1 MKSLQL
7 IFLLVF
13 FGQVRSQDQPVAIH
27 DFKNQHVLYADLGI
41 SPAPFNLS
49 YPFLNEVSTL
59 KYKNNFKPILG
70 LAYAYKW
77 FSMRIAVPILPGIR
91 SAETFG
97 KSKQFGFGFDYSL
110 KRLYT
115 DLDFRIIQG
124 YAIKN
129 AYVFDTTLTLQKPN
143 SIIPNLGSFNLALNL
158 WYFNHD
164 DFKMNALQGR
174 RAHFEKQVHTWYLK
188 GTLNFFGATN
198 DKGTII
204 PLILQD
210 ASQSKTSATGFSA
223 IDFGIIPGYAYANR
237 INNWQISGWAGIGPV
252 VQSKFYT
259 LSTGAQGFIGLA
271 PRYDIK
277 LVGGYSDNKR
287 FFLLAANF
295 DNKSIVF
302 SSLAYRQFFY
312 TIRLVTGLRIPP
324 KSSNPTSGRQRNSAT
339 SL

>member
-1 MKSLQL
+1 MKSL
-7 IFLLVF
+7 ISFFLLAF
-13 FGQVRSQDQPVAIH
+13 FGQVRAQDQPIAIH

-49 YPFLNEVSTL
+49 YPFPYEVSKL

-77 FSMRIAVPILPGIR
+77 FSMRVAFPVLPGVR
-91 SAETFG
+91 STETFG
-97 KSKQFGFGFDYSL
+97 KSKQFCLGFDYNF

-124 YAIKN
+124 YAIKD
-129 AYVFDTTLTLQKPN
+129 AYTFDTSLTENTPN
-143 SIIPNLGSFNLALNL
+143 NILPELGSLNLALNL

-188 GTLNFFGATN
+188 GTLNYFGATN
-198 DKGTII
+198 ESGEII
-204 PLILQD
+204 PSLLQD
-210 ASQSKTSATGFSA
+210 ESQSKTSAQAYSA
-223 IDFGIIPGYAYANR
+223 LDFGIIPGYAYANR
-237 INNWQISGWAGIGPV
+237 INNWQISGWAGLGPV

-259 LSTGAQGFIGLA
+259 LETGVQGFLGLA
-271 PRYDIK
+271 PRYDIR
-277 LVGGYSDNKR
+277 LVGGYSNNQR

-295 DNKSIVF
+295 DNKSITF
-302 SSLAYRQFFY
+302 NELAYKQYFY
-312 TIRLVTGLRIPP
+312 TIRLVAGIRIPP
-324 KSSNPTSGRQRNSAT
+324 RTSNPTSGRQRN
-339 SL
+339 